1 MPLSESLVDEAWRVL
16 MDDRC
21 VCGARKRQRMSFCF
35 PCYSVL
41 PAKMKRDL
49 YKTFS
54 EGYAEIWDEARC
66 YLREQT
72 DRPVK

>member
-1 MPLSESLVDEAWRVL
+1 MALTESLQDEAWRVL
-16 MDDRC
+16 MDARC
-21 VCGARKRQRMSFCF
+21 VCGARKQARHSFCF
-35 PCYSVL
+35 ACYSAL

-49 YKTFS
+49 DKPFS

-72 DRPVK
+72 T